1 MRLSRSLFALA
12 LMSMFVAG
20 VVAGQFSRAD
30 LSAQAAP
37 AGKVYELR
45 TYYTHPGKL
54 VDLQARFRN
63 HTTRL
68 FEKHGMTNVGYWVP
82 QDEPAKSNTLI
93 YVLAH
98 DSREAAKK
106 SWDGFRNDPEWQKVR
121 TASEANG
128 PIVTK
133 VDFVYMD
140 PTDYSKLK

>member
-1 MRLSRSLFALA
+1 MRLTRSLFALVVVF
-12 LMSMFVAG
+12 LAG
-20 VVAGQFSRAD
+20 VAVGQFARTD
-30 LSAQAAP
+30 VSAQAAP
-37 AGKVYELR
+37 STKVYELR

-54 VDLQARFRN
+54 PDLQARFRN
-63 HTTRL
+63 HTTRI

-82 QDEPAKSNTLI
+82 QDEPARSNTLI

-106 SWDGFRNDPEWQKVR
+106 SWDAFRADPEWQKVR
-121 TASEANG
+121 TASEENG

>member
-12 LMSMFVAG
+12 LVSMFVAG

-30 LSAQAAP
+30 LSAQAA

-54 VDLQARFRN
+54 ADLQTRFRN
-63 HTTRL
+63 HTTRI
-68 FEKHGMTNVGYWVP
+68 FEKHGMTNIGYWVP

-106 SWDGFRNDPEWQKVR
+106 SWDAFRNDPEWQKVR
-121 TASEANG
+121 TESEANG

-133 VDFVYMD
+133 VDSVYMD